1 MGRLGE
7 GELTVW
13 AEDIECA
20 ETWRQECIYAQSLSS
35 CPTLCDSAHFSPPNF
50 SVHGVLQA
58 RILEGLPC
66 PPPGDLPNPGIEPK
80 SLAMQADSLP
90 LIHWTSLEARIY
102 TSIYEHCKCLKMTG
116 TELTRQRSNKTN
128 HQRPLSRVNTFDCL
142 KERPDQS

>member
-1 MGRLGE
+1 MGRLGG

-13 AEDIECA
+13 AEGIEYA
-20 ETWRQECIYAQSLSS
+20 ETWRQECLYAQSFPS
-35 CPTLCDSAHFSPPNF
+35 CQTLCDPMDFSPPSF
-50 SVHGVLQA
+50 SAHGVLQA

-80 SLAMQADSLP
+80 SLAMQADVLP
-90 LIHWTSLEARIY
+90 LIHWESLEARIY
-102 TSIYEHCKCLKMTG
+102 TSISEDCKCLKMTG

-128 HQRPLSRVNTFDCL
+128 HQRPLSRVNSFDYL